1 MTDGP
6 RAPVGSR
13 PDGLP
18 TDAPWRRTLVRLAQA
33 IDNRREVRLLYG
45 SSLSVR
51 LVLPHALGVS
61 RSGSPALLAWQ
72 KGGGAKEIETGW
84 RQFNLNEIAAVDV
97 SESTF
102 RAPAPGYDPKNPGLF
117 GVVKA
122 I

>member
-6 RAPVGSR
+6 RSPAGSH
-13 PDGLP
+13 PGMP
-18 TDAPWRRTLVRLAQA
+18 AADAPWRRTLVRLAQA
-33 IDNRREVRLLYG
+33 IDNRREVRVLYG

-61 RSGSPALLAWQ
+61 RSGNPALLAWQ
-72 KGGGAKEIETGW
+72 QGGGAKEAETGW
-84 RQFNLNEIAAVDV
+84 RQFKLDKIAAVDV